1 MMFLALVAAF
11 LAPPATAEE
20 PLPGLLSLEDYPEEA
35 LNRGEQGPVT
45 VELTIS
51 PAGRVT
57 ACKVLVSAGWS
68 LDRATCRVITKRAR
82 FRPATDA
89 QGAAVAD
96 TYIQTIVWRIPGV
109 RPVRPKPNSTR
120 M

>member
-1 MMFLALVAAF
+1 MTFLVLVAAF
-11 LAPPATAEE
+11 LAPPASAEK
-20 PLPGLLSLEDYPEEA
+20 PLPGLFSLDDYPEEA

-45 VELTIS
+45 VELSIS
-51 PAGRVT
+51 PGGRVT

-68 LDRATCRVITKRAR
+68 LDRATCRAIVKRAR
-82 FRPATDA
+82 FTPATDA
-89 QGAAVAD
+89 QGHSIAD
-96 TYIQTIVWRIPGV
+96 TYTQTIVWRIPGV